1 MNFKGLKIMKHNA
14 MKLTMKKIMFML
26 PILLLSFGCEEFLDK
41 TPQEGGM
48 IGFNNVSQFEA
59 MLQEIR
65 ITRNRYE
72 WSHAILG
79 SDDCFYHPD
88 FYTANP
94 GTYQLRE
101 AYNVWNE
108 TELKILQGSTNGFQ
122 SPWTYMYTFNYIT
135 DKIDD
140 PSIEGSPL
148 LKKQVKAEAMFF
160 RALYY
165 FNMVVQYCMH
175 PALNKGEYPG
185 LAYKNS
191 ISTDPSTYKD
201 RKTVKFTM
209 DGILDDLYSAEKM
222 LAEVGKSDFNI
233 KQPWRVT
240 VPTVQSLLARVEL
253 YNGNYQKAFEYA
265 KKTYTV
271 YSFLYDLNNTALFKM
286 ENRGTLQTE
295 TVNGVTYS
303 CYSQSPTIATNS
315 SNTSD
320 TESNSNY
327 FYKEAYFR
335 ATCQLA
341 ALNKMP
347 PSQELYNLYAAND
360 LRKSIYYDN
369 NMNISTSSLF
379 KPSRKDELVSKAYM
393 KNGTSTTGSGYILGV
408 TVPEIMLIMAECR
421 ARGAGDGEN
430 AGVIL
435 KELRKKR
442 FPTGFTDTIG
452 GTLKEVKEERRRELA
467 FVMRWYDLK
476 RYNALDNDNITVS
489 KLARKDVYQLNSEL
503 VTWKLAPNAPAYAM
517 PIPQIEVDM
526 LGWKQNEYGGVSF
539 Q

>member
-1 MNFKGLKIMKHNA
+1 MNKI
-14 MKLTMKKIMFML
+14 IFIL
-26 PILLLSFGCEEFLDK
+26 PVLLASFGCEKFLEK

-48 IGFNNVSQFEA
+48 IGFNNVSQFDA

-72 WSHAILG
+72 WSHAIWA

-88 FYTANP
+88 FYTASP

-101 AYNVWNE
+101 AYNVWHE
-108 TELKILQGSTNGFQ
+108 TELKILSGGTNGFQ
-122 SPWTYMYTFNYIT
+122 ATWNYMYTLNYIT
-135 DKIDD
+135 DKIDA

-148 LKKQVKAEAMFF
+148 IKKQVKAEAMFF

-185 LAYKNS
+185 LAYRNTV
-191 ISTDPSTYKD
+191 STDPSTYND

-209 DGILDDLYSAEKM
+209 DGVLNDLYSAEKM
-222 LAEVGKSDFNI
+222 LTEVGKTDFNL
-233 KQPWRVT
+233 KQPWRAT
-240 VPTVQSLLARVEL
+240 VPAVQSLIARVEL
-253 YNGNYQKAFEYA
+253 YNGNYPKAFEYA
-265 KKTYTV
+265 KKV
-271 YSFLYDLNNTALFKM
+271 YAVHSFLYDLNNAALFKI
-286 ENRGTLQTE
+286 ENRGALQTE

-303 CYSQSPTIATNS
+303 CYVTSPVITLNAT
-315 SNTSD
+315 NTSD

-335 ATCQLA
+335 SFCQLGA
-341 ALNKMP
+341 VMKLP
-347 PSQELYNLYAAND
+347 PSQDLYNLYDASD
-360 LRKSIYYDN
+360 LRKSTYYDN
-369 NMNISTSSLF
+369 NQNISAASLF
-379 KPSRKDELVSKAYM
+379 PPRRKDELISKSYM
-393 KNGTSTTGSGYILGV
+393 KNAVGTTQSGYILGV

-421 ARGAGDGEN
+421 ARGAGDSEAAN
-430 AGVIL
+430 VIM

-442 FPTGFTDTIG
+442 FPTGYTDNIG
-452 GTLKEVKEERRRELA
+452 STLKDVKAERRRELA

-489 KLARKDVYQLNSEL
+489 KLARKDVYLLNSEL
-503 VTWKLAPNAPAYAM
+503 VTWKLAPNAPAYAQ
-517 PIPQIEVDM
+517 PIPQIEVDL
-526 LGWKQNEYGGVSF
+526 LGWKQNEYGGVSY
-539 Q
+539 